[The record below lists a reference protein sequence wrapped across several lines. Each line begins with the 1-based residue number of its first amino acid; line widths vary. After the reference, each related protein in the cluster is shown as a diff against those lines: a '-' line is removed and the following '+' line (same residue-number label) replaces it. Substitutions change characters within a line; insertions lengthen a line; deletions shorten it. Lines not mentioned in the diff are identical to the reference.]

1 MYIDVF
7 HFSKSENLAYGSG
20 FSVYRGLGSD
30 NLSDN
35 LDIAA
40 GAAEHLG
47 LQLDSV
53 VEIATRLLSRAA

>member
-7 HFSKSENLAYGSG
+7 HFGKSENLAYGSG
-20 FSVYRGLGSD
+20 FSVYRGLGSN
-30 NLSDN
+30 NLSGN

-40 GAAEHLG
+40 GAEHLG